1 MSVPVPTGSWPGRA
15 RPRPWWPRSGSTRQ
29 TAGAVLVRA
38 TPSVD
43 AVSDGIPAPRS
54 RSLTRALA
62 SPYGAPRSRRA
73 ASASGGV
80 KVVRTVS
87 AFARAAPSSRR
98 WSRSTPSASGDV
110 VDRSPAPALAAAV
123 WACRLTSWLWR
134 GHAHLAVA
142 HGRLIQISSES
153 FWGVCPTWANARGEI
168 PRSSISSGL
177 SLPFNSVGSH
187 SSFRALVPHA
197 ATPSRATNFGPAIAL
212 CLAHVPRTGPHA
224 RRAKTGFRT
233 R

>member
-1 MSVPVPTGSWPGRA
+1 MTSKSRERCMSHRWHWPACRCVGASRRMIALRPSRSSSSPGIRCRGCGIALSVPVPTGSWPGRA

-123 WACRLTSWLWR
+123 WACRLTSWLCR
-134 GHAHLAVA
+134 GHAHLDVA

-153 FWGVCPTWANARGEI
+153 FLGFCPTWANGGGEI
-168 PRSSISSGL
+168 P
-177 SLPFNSVGSH
+177 
-187 SSFRALVPHA
+187 A
-197 ATPSRATNFGPAIAL
+197 A
-212 CLAHVPRTGPHA
+212 
-224 RRAKTGFRT
+224 
-233 R
+233 